1 MKLLTYAD
9 IMDEGTSVF
18 TAVAQVAEKKLHVE
32 FKGVIRIEN
41 PYNQLF
47 NFIEELK
54 NKLTDIVVHNIV
66 FDFTEL
72 NYCNSN
78 GFYVLMDIVEMVY
91 QNLECPVVIKR
102 LQDDDWQQETLPILL
117 NIEEDEISDRTV
129 FVELER
135 V

>member
-41 PYNQLF
+41 PYNHLSK
-47 NFIEELK
+47 FIDELK
-54 NKLTDIVVHNIV
+54 DQLTDIVVHNIV

-91 QNLECPVVIKR
+91 QHLECPVVIKR

-117 NIEEDEISDRTV
+117 NIEEDEISERTV
-129 FVELER
+129 FVELEK